1 MEGVGN
7 AIGKIVT
14 FINTLVK
21 RLVENF
27 SKMMEKNKVD
37 KTIKELEK
45 LPKDTKVKVDIDMKE
60 AAETYEDLIDEYG
73 KAVQNP
79 TKASKIKDKTE
90 KAKNRRK
97 KILVA
102 STVTVGAILT
112 WLKLLKNSND
122 YKRYKKVELSDV
134 TSSKISKN
142 IYDMYAKVDDRT
154 DYSVGRDEKGRSKMG
169 AVKYKDFLFKQP
181 NKTYTK
187 EEFDKIKKHY
197 KYYNDK
203 KIKEAEEIY
212 SQYIEAMKGL
222 EESEHYR
229 LVLYKNIFKSIKSI
243 AKFAGVTIHDGVSM
257 IGKKRYDNEDVN
269 IKKDSVNAHMSFLK
283 DEEKFKFD

>member
-1 MEGVGN
+1 MIYEYTLWNQTSKLDPPPFLESLIDEIGDSDFYMEGVGN

-14 FINTLVK
+14 SINTLVK

-142 IYDMYAKVDDRT
+142 IP
-154 DYSVGRDEKGRSKMG
+154 
-169 AVKYKDFLFKQP
+169 L
-181 NKTYTK
+181 
-187 EEFDKIKKHY
+187 
-197 KYYNDK
+197 
-203 KIKEAEEIY
+203 
-212 SQYIEAMKGL
+212 
-222 EESEHYR
+222 
-229 LVLYKNIFKSIKSI
+229 
-243 AKFAGVTIHDGVSM
+243 
-257 IGKKRYDNEDVN
+257 
-269 IKKDSVNAHMSFLK
+269 
-283 DEEKFKFD
+283 